1 MWSIEGHTAEP
12 VRQVFGR
19 ADQVELVESFE
30 DDFAAAPGRA
40 RVPADKGVV
49 PIPTPYGL
57 TDRKRRTD
65 GVDGV
70 GGSLTDV
77 VSPPRIGSPASRPR
91 QYRTAHDETQ
101 DFHPGAC
108 RVRLV
113 QHPTRNSRRDA
124 RPRLPSSHYR
134 RREVQLVAGEL
145 DGRAD
150 LGEQENIAIHV
161 DQGIGMRARPSGIKV
176 PRPDAHAVPVADHPL
191 DGRPVSVDI
200 ARFERRRAPRRS
212 ECMCGDEIRN
222 GPYRRSGFAP
232 SGCAAVARRP
242 GWRCGPLSCCLKAG
256 IVLRMTD
263 AEVALER
270 ILRMGDR
277 EAWSTAALV
286 YALTSRGSPEQQDT
300 AAALLGELGLNVDT
314 DLGRVDREGAAAQA
328 AAPILQ
334 VASLLRG
341 EGQVWESQPDEALVA
356 QGKASA
362 QGVGM
367 FAQFGLPMMPGLAEL
382 LAEPGARMLDVGT
395 GVAALAVAWAQHFP
409 LLTVVGIDVLP
420 RALALAAATIANSDV
435 ADRVVVREQDVAQF
449 NEPTT
454 YSIGWL
460 PAPFLPPAALHQGVV
475 NVARALLPGGW
486 LIIGHGKFG
495 EIH

>member
-1 MWSIEGHTAEP
+1 M
-12 VRQVFGR
+12 
-19 ADQVELVESFE
+19 
-30 DDFAAAPGRA
+30 
-40 RVPADKGVV
+40 
-49 PIPTPYGL
+49 
-57 TDRKRRTD
+57 
-65 GVDGV
+65 
-70 GGSLTDV
+70 
-77 VSPPRIGSPASRPR
+77 
-91 QYRTAHDETQ
+91 
-101 DFHPGAC
+101 
-108 RVRLV
+108 
-113 QHPTRNSRRDA
+113 
-124 RPRLPSSHYR
+124 
-134 RREVQLVAGEL
+134 
-145 DGRAD
+145 
-150 LGEQENIAIHV
+150 
-161 DQGIGMRARPSGIKV
+161 
-176 PRPDAHAVPVADHPL
+176 
-191 DGRPVSVDI
+191 
-200 ARFERRRAPRRS
+200 
-212 ECMCGDEIRN
+212 
-222 GPYRRSGFAP
+222 
-232 SGCAAVARRP
+232 
-242 GWRCGPLSCCLKAG
+242 
-256 IVLRMTD
+256 RMTD

-300 AAALLGELGLNVDT
+300 AVALLGELGLNVDT

-435 ADRVVVREQDVAQF
+435 ADRVVVREQDVAQL

-486 LIIGHGKFG
+486 LIIGHGKFRG
-495 EIH
+495 DPLEDAVSRFKTTAFGGTALDDGQAQRLLRDAGLKDIVALPTPPGAPAVTAARRSLTP